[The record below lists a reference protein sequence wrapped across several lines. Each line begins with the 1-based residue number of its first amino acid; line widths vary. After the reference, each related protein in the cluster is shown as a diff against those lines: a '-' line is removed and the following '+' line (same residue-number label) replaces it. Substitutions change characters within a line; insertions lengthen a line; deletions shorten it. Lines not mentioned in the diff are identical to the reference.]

1 MNIGRNEHEKY
12 LTSAYEDFK
21 DRLCYKYLLTYDSSD
36 FKLLENKLD
45 MIPGKIKNKSF
56 FY

>member
-36 FKLLENKLD
+36 FKLLEKKLD
-45 MIPGKIKNKSF
+45 MIPGKIKNKSY